1 MTIRLPSRHFGT
13 VTISVNLLRMMVG
26 SLLLPNAQATADIV
40 SIPTG
45 EVLFYRNRE
54 GYAVRKPK
62 SAS

>member
-1 MTIRLPSRHFGT
+1 
-13 VTISVNLLRMMVG
+13 MMVG
-26 SLLLPNAQATADIV
+26 SLLLPNTQATADIV